1 MHFLRLINTLNA
13 LLKMIEIR
21 HLRYFLAVAEE
32 KHFGRAADRLHITQP
47 PLTRQIQ
54 QLERLLELK
63 LFIRTKRHVELT
75 DAGAAFVDEAK
86 DLLDRLDQAQ
96 KATQRIARGEAGELR
111 IGFVSTAN
119 YNVLPPILRTFK
131 TNYPDVRIRL
141 EELTGD
147 EQLMALEQATID
159 LGIMF
164 PEMRQHSCW
173 MSMYKEPLVAVVPK
187 GHPNIST
194 RSTKRVSVKQLAH
207 EPFVMFPR
215 PLAPSLYD
223 RILRYTETNGFSP
236 NIVQEARQMQ
246 TIIGLV
252 AGHIGVSIVPASMQ
266 AMRRADVQFLS
277 LTPSTPKI
285 ETGFVWNDT
294 NRSPTLASF
303 LEICRQVK
311 AKKRG

>member
-1 MHFLRLINTLNA
+1 
-13 LLKMIEIR
+13 MIEIR

-32 KHFGRAADRLHITQP
+32 QHFGRAADSLHITQP

-54 QLERLLELK
+54 QLERLLDVQ

-75 DAGAAFVDEAK
+75 DAGTAFVDEAK

-96 KATQRIARGEAGELR
+96 TVVRRVARGEAGELR
-111 IGFVSTAN
+111 IGFISTAN
-119 YNVLPPILRTFK
+119 YNVLPHILRTFK
-131 TNYPDVRIRL
+131 TKYPDVRIRL
-141 EELTGD
+141 QELTGD
-147 EQLMALEQATID
+147 EQLVALEQGTID

-164 PEMRQHSCW
+164 PEMRQPFLW
-173 MSMYKEPLVAVVPK
+173 MSMHREPFVAVVPEGYK
-187 GHPNIST
+187 QNGG
-194 RSTKRVSVKQLAH
+194 RVTKKISVKHLAQ

-266 AMRRADVQFLS
+266 AMRRVDVRFLS
-277 LTPSTPKI
+277 LSPSPPNI
-285 ETGFVWNDT
+285 ETGFVWNDA
-294 NRSPTLASF
+294 NRSATLASF
-303 LEICRQVK
+303 LDICRQVK
-311 AKKRG
+311 AGKRR